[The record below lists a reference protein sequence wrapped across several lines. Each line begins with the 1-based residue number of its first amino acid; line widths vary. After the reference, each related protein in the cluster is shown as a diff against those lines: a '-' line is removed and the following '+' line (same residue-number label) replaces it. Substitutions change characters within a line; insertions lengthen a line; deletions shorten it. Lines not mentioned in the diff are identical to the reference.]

1 MRTQSLRR
9 RQAPTSLPLVELG
22 LLLACAFGVGLG
34 FADPDRAALPLART
48 LGLGAIPAL
57 IAARSWNAPSL
68 AARRGRRTP
77 LWVGGLAVLGAV
89 IVQSGGGPGGLLS
102 VVGFLAVGSAS
113 LSVGAAR
120 TLPWALILGASVLVP
135 SFTDHAVAASLAAT
149 IAWGAGLL
157 LSAIVPGTAL
167 QAERTAHQ
175 RTIGRLR
182 TLEDEAGGLRQESS
196 EVMPNLRGGGYGEDE
211 RERDLRSIARQLQ
224 QDIERAA
231 NTIVAATGVR
241 TASVY
246 RPDGEELGDRL
257 IVVASAGDTSDLI
270 ESVGVRDG
278 LFGAAFKA
286 GAPVCLR
293 DPRADDPRV
302 VHRVGCEGLGAVL
315 ALPLM
320 DGERRFGMMV
330 LDAPTDVE
338 LDGQPRELAGDLAD
352 FVARLIARAVDLSAI
367 REGMRE
373 NHAFY
378 EACRTV
384 SRHVRI
390 EDIATA
396 VVESA
401 GRFVPV
407 DRCAFALAEDNGA
420 TLRVVA
426 HSGFSTPPPTEP
438 FPVRAEEG
446 LLAQAVRHRTV
457 IDRPDV
463 HSTARA
469 PVLFGQKAGAETG
482 LWSLLVLPVYAP
494 GGPAEDTVPPLGAL
508 VVARNEAPDFG
519 HEDAERLEVL
529 LHQAGASISN
539 GRLFA
544 EHEARSITDGMTGL
558 PNHRR
563 FQEVLDE
570 KLARC
575 GRTRNKLA
583 LLLMDIDKFKS
594 VNDTYGHPMGDE
606 VIRRLSRVLEDA
618 VRGGT
623 DLAARYGGEEFCV
636 ILEDADAGDALVLAD
651 RLRESFKAEQFVYTD
666 TDGARPTTFR
676 CSMSVGIAC
685 FPDDGSEKADI
696 IEKADQALYLSK
708 QRGRDRATA
717 YEALRTVG
725 ATGKPEAR
733 A

>member
-1 MRTQSLRR
+1 MRTQSTRR
-9 RQAPTSLPLVELG
+9 RQAPAPLPFVELG
-22 LLLACAFGVGLG
+22 LLILVAGGVAAG
-34 FADPDRAALPLART
+34 FADPERAQLPVPRA
-48 LGLGAIPAL
+48 LGLGALPAL
-57 IAARSWNAPSL
+57 IAIRSWTAPSL

-77 LWVGGLAVLGAV
+77 LWVGGAVVLAAVL
-89 IVQSGGGPGGLLS
+89 VQAGGGPSGLLA
-102 VVGFLAVGSAS
+102 VAGFLAVGAAS
-113 LSVGAAR
+113 LSVGAMR
-120 TLPWALILGASVLVP
+120 TLPWTAVLAGVVLLPIVLGQAAETAWASALAWALGLVAC
-135 SFTDHAVAASLAAT
+135 AV
-149 IAWGAGLL
+149 I
-157 LSAIVPGTAL
+157 PGSAL

-175 RTIGRLR
+175 RTITRLR
-182 TLEDEAGGLRQESS
+182 TLEDEAGGLRHESS
-196 EVMPNLRGGGYGEDE
+196 EVLPNLRGGGYGEDE
-211 RERDLRSIARQLQ
+211 RERDLRSIARTLQ
-224 QDIERAA
+224 GDIERAA
-231 NTIVAATGVR
+231 ATVVAATGAR

-246 RPDGEELGDRL
+246 RPDGEEFGDRL
-257 IVVASAGDTSDLI
+257 VVVASAGDVRDLI

-286 GAPVCLR
+286 AAPVCLR
-293 DPRADDPRV
+293 NPRPDDPRV
-302 VHRVGCEGLGAVL
+302 VHRTDCAGLGSVL

-320 DGERRFGMMV
+320 DGDRRFGMMM

-338 LDGQPRELAGDLAD
+338 LDGHPRELAGDLAD
-352 FVARLIARAVDLSAI
+352 FLARLIARAVDLSAI

-390 EDIATA
+390 EDIAKS
-396 VVESA
+396 VVDSA
-401 GRFVPV
+401 GRFVPL
-407 DRCAFALAEDNGA
+407 DRCAFALADDSGA

-426 HSGFSTPPPTEP
+426 STGFAEPPTEP
-438 FPVRAEEG
+438 FPIRAEEG
-446 LLAQAVRHRTV
+446 LLAQAVRHRTM

-463 HSTARA
+463 HSTSRA
-469 PVLFGQKAGAETG
+469 PVLFGQRAGAESG

-494 GGPAEDTVPPLGAL
+494 GGPAEDTMPPLGAL
-508 VVARNEAPDFG
+508 VVARDEAPDFS

-575 GRTRNKLA
+575 ARTRHKLT

-606 VIRRLSRVLEDA
+606 VIRRLARVLEDA

-636 ILEDADAGDALVLAD
+636 VLEDADAGDALILAD
-651 RLRESFKAEQFVYTD
+651 RLREAFKSEQFVYTD

-685 FPDDGSEKADI
+685 FPDDGSEKADL
-696 IEKADQALYLSK
+696 IEKADQALYMSK
-708 QRGRDRATA
+708 QRGRDRATC
-717 YEALRTVG
+717 YEALRAVG
-725 ATGKPEAR
+725 ATAKPEAR